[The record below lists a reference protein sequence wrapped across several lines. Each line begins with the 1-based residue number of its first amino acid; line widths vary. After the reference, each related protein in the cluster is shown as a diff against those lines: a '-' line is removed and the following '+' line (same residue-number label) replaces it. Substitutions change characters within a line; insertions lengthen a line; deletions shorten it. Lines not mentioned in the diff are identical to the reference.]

1 MPSVAK
7 NQYSARNLLETA
19 NPTKKTTIYS
29 IVFLD
34 FSPYWHQKRENS
46 EIALF
51 KGILQAPSKQAVE
64 YLTLRKS
71 SNSKSKPKSTTDGRK
86 KFTKDNQKCLFYSK
100 KNIQGEQFDW
110 FPKQS
115 GILHNSLNSN

>member
-51 KGILQAPSKQAVE
+51 KGILQAP
-64 YLTLRKS
+64 YL
-71 SNSKSKPKSTTDGRK
+71 
-86 KFTKDNQKCLFYSK
+86 
-100 KNIQGEQFDW
+100 
-110 FPKQS
+110 
-115 GILHNSLNSN
+115 

>member
-1 MPSVAK
+1 LFFWTLAHIGIKKEKTVK
-7 NQYSARNLLETA
+7 LLYSKEFCRPL
-19 NPTKKTTIYS
+19 IY
-29 IVFLD
+29 
-34 FSPYWHQKRENS
+34 
-46 EIALF
+46 
-51 KGILQAPSKQAVE
+51 SKQAVE